1 MINIASNYEGVI
13 AMYDLQFDSSL
24 TIGQIEKNFVDVDLF
39 SGIMDGL
46 KEALSFEKGQK
57 EMRKAAQGC
66 FDKI

>member
-1 MINIASNYEGVI
+1 
-13 AMYDLQFDSSL
+13 MYDLQFDSSL

-46 KEALSFEKGQK
+46 KEAFSFEKGQQ